1 MNATSFKKSSL
12 ISSNDINLF
21 LLDHPQLYT
30 YNWYLIL
37 PQFISVSSLLN
48 YLTPRFSY
56 GRNYIGLIFDSPQH
70 SVLNVLVK
78 CFAKNDHCHHN
89 VSNLTSTYFE
99 PSIFHASFLF
109 LTITLQD
116 IFHHPHYS
124 SEETKTQPA
133 NNGRSKN

>member
-1 MNATSFKKSSL
+1 M
-12 ISSNDINLF
+12 
-21 LLDHPQLYT
+21 
-30 YNWYLIL
+30 
-37 PQFISVSSLLN
+37 
-48 YLTPRFSY
+48 
-56 GRNYIGLIFDSPQH
+56 GLIFDSPQH

-78 CFAKNDHCHHN
+78 CFAKNDYCHHN

-133 NNGRSKN
+133 NNWRSKDKNLSLGFQRCLFLALQFDAIAK

>member
-1 MNATSFKKSSL
+1 M
-12 ISSNDINLF
+12 
-21 LLDHPQLYT
+21 
-30 YNWYLIL
+30 
-37 PQFISVSSLLN
+37 
-48 YLTPRFSY
+48 
-56 GRNYIGLIFDSPQH
+56 GLIFDSPQH

-99 PSIFHASFLF
+99 PSIFHAFLF

-133 NNGRSKN
+133 NNGGARIKT